1 MMRIITGSAR
11 GTHLETLEG
20 ENTRPTSE
28 RFKEA
33 LFSML
38 QFDIEGR
45 RVLDLFGGS
54 GQLGLEALSR
64 GAATAVFIDNVRDA
78 ADIIIATSEVADAAD
93 NGQSGFAEGM
103 AYLAAAVVTSL
114 SGIGG
119 GIAVAAG
126 APAAIGATSED
137 PKAFG
142 KALIFVAL
150 GEGIAL
156 YGLLVSI
163 LILSKV

>member
-1 MMRIITGSAR
+1 MTTFITALLMMAPFAVLTATVTYAIRSHKNGMSAKR
-11 GTHLETLEG
+11 AVVRQMCMFVAAAAILCIGASALPSAAAEPEAESASAAEAVETA
-20 ENTRPTSE
+20 S
-28 RFKEA
+28 
-33 LFSML
+33 
-38 QFDIEGR
+38 D
-45 RVLDLFGGS
+45 
-54 GQLGLEALSR
+54 
-64 GAATAVFIDNVRDA
+64 
-78 ADIIIATSEVADAAD
+78 
-93 NGQSGFAEGM
+93 SGFAAGM
-103 AYLAAAVVTSL
+103 AYIAAAVVTGL